1 MGNNKL
7 EEAIMRSLF
16 LTVLLPSFL
25 IILGIILILL
35 NVSYGIFLA
44 AIGVLWL
51 VIAFLIGYKE
61 EEEQP
66 LGMGR
71 GRKR

>member
-1 MGNNKL
+1 
-7 EEAIMRSLF
+7 MRTLF
-16 LTVLLPSFL
+16 LSIVFPAFF

-35 NVSYGIFLA
+35 SADYGIFVT

-51 VIAFLIGYKE
+51 VLSFLIEYKE

-66 LGMGR
+66 LGIGR

>member
-7 EEAIMRSLF
+7 EEVIMRSLF

-25 IILGIILILL
+25 IILGIILIIL
-35 NVSYGIFLA
+35 NADYGIFLT

-51 VIAFLIGYKE
+51 VISFLIGYKE
-61 EEEQP
+61 DEEQP
-66 LGMGR
+66 MGMGR
-71 GRKR
+71 GRQR

>member
-1 MGNNKL
+1 VFP
-7 EEAIMRSLF
+7 AF
-16 LTVLLPSFL
+16 F

-35 NVSYGIFLA
+35 SADYGIFVT

-51 VIAFLIGYKE
+51 VLSFLIEYKE

-66 LGMGR
+66 LGIGR

>member
-1 MGNNKL
+1 
-7 EEAIMRSLF
+7 MRTLF
-16 LTVLLPSFL
+16 LSIVFPAFF
-25 IILGIILILL
+25 IILGIILIILSIDL
-35 NVSYGIFLA
+35 GIFVT

-51 VIAFLIGYKE
+51 VLSFLIEYKE

-66 LGMGR
+66 LGIGR

>member
-1 MGNNKL
+1 
-7 EEAIMRSLF
+7 MRTLF
-16 LTVLLPSFL
+16 LSIVFPSFF

-35 NVSYGIFLA
+35 NADYGIFIS

-51 VIAFLIGYKE
+51 LLSFLIEYKE

-66 LGMGR
+66 LGIGR

>member
-1 MGNNKL
+1 
-7 EEAIMRSLF
+7 MRSLF

-35 NVSYGIFLA
+35 NAEFGIFLA
-44 AIGVLWL
+44 AAGVLWL
-51 VIAFLIGYKE
+51 IISFLIDYKE
-61 EEEQP
+61 DEEQP

>member
-1 MGNNKL
+1 
-7 EEAIMRSLF
+7 MRTLF
-16 LTVLLPSFL
+16 LTVLLPSFF
-25 IILGIILILL
+25 IILGIIMILL
-35 NVSYGIFLA
+35 NADYGIYITGA
-44 AIGVLWL
+44 GVLWL
-51 VIAFLIGYKE
+51 IISFLIEYKE